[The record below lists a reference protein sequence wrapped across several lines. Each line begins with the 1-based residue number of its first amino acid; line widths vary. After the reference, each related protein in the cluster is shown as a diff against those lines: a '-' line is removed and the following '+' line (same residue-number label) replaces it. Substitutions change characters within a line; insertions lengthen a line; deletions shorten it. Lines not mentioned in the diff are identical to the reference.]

1 MKAYQI
7 FLIYLLINIISSLPS
22 KEKMIE
28 NIQKSSQFKSG
39 KKRTFVVIGKLLLD
53 KGFEPA
59 FVAGI
64 LANIY
69 YEGSIGLFE
78 SSNYKSHP
86 EKKPQYL
93 KYMDELHNYRQKYSH
108 KLITEVSLKELS
120 KLMELLHSQNWKK
133 GKFGLGC
140 VQWTGERTRKLVQ
153 LYVSEAK
160 GKDRINMNEAT
171 AAEGKMIINEFN
183 GRYKKIYTEWKNT
196 NLHKIETS
204 KAAYEAGSIVCR
216 KYEVPADYNKK
227 GDIRGKFA
235 MNVYNIMLNQA

>member
-1 MKAYQI
+1 MR
-7 FLIYLLINIISSLPS
+7 IYEIILLVLLINVTFTLPS
-22 KEKMIE
+22 KSEMIE
-28 NIQKSSQFKSG
+28 NIKRSSKIKG
-39 KKRTFVVIGKLLLD
+39 EKKNTFIVIGKLLLD
-53 KGFEPA
+53 NGYEPT

-69 YEGSIGLFE
+69 YEGSIGRFE
-78 SSNYKSHP
+78 SSKYKN
-86 EKKPQYL
+86 ENRKPQYL
-93 KYMDELHNYRQKYSH
+93 KYMDLLHNYREKYSY
-108 KLITEVSLKELS
+108 KLITDVSLKELS

-216 KYEVPADYNKK
+216 KYEVPAGYMKK

-235 MNVYNIMLNQA
+235 INVYKIMANMK

>member
-1 MKAYQI
+1 MR
-7 FLIYLLINIISSLPS
+7 IYEIILLVLLINVTFTLPS
-22 KEKMIE
+22 KSEMIE
-28 NIQKSSQFKSG
+28 NIKRSSKIKG
-39 KKRTFVVIGKLLLD
+39 EKKNTFIVIGKLLLD
-53 KGFEPA
+53 NGYEPT

-69 YEGSIGLFE
+69 YEGSIGRFE
-78 SSNYKSHP
+78 SSKYKN
-86 EKKPQYL
+86 ENRKPQYL
-93 KYMDELHNYRQKYSH
+93 KYM
-108 KLITEVSLKELS
+108 LKELS